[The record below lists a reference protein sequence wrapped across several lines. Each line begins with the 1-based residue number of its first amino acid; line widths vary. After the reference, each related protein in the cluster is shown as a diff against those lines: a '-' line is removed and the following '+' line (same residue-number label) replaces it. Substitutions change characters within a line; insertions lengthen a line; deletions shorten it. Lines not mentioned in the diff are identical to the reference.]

1 MSSKKPFAFS
11 WQGYQH
17 KVPLFVENKSQQWVS
32 YGVENDYP
40 NYLLNLY
47 RRSAKHNAIVNGK
60 VGYIVGKGWTAENE
74 TPAAKA
80 FIDSP
85 TFPNAYDSMND
96 LTQKLTLDMEIYNG
110 FACEVTW
117 SRGGGIAEIC
127 HVDFHRIR
135 ADKDEKMF
143 FIYDWYDEY
152 GVRQFPQLNQIEQ
165 IPAFDPENRIGK
177 QLFYYRVYS
186 AGVKVYPL
194 PEYLGGTAYIELDVE
209 IANFHVN
216 NIKNNFWGS
225 YLINFP
231 NGIPTPEESDAIERQ
246 MKMKFGGTDNA
257 GRFLVNFSDS
267 PETKPELTP
276 LTPSDLDKQF
286 DILNKTVQQEIFVA
300 HRVTSPMLFGV
311 KTEGQLGGRAEMIE
325 SYEIF
330 KATYVEDRVQRIER
344 GINYLASFN
353 GVTGLKLQPT
363 EPIAEQLTEM
373 ALLQIATKDELR
385 EKAGLPILET
395 EELGGARLVADAIN
409 ALSPLVANKVLESM
423 SPNEIR
429 ALAALPPKAEGEALP
444 ESTGAALPVG
454 EQQLT
459 NGVLRSL
466 SGREYQ
472 GMMRVVRQFTQGKLS
487 KEQASLMLMNA
498 YGLNDEECN
507 IMLGIDEDPATE
519 FSQQFETFADYGEGV
534 RNNAKRGI
542 ELNEK
547 NGNKCATQTGKVRAQ
562 QLANGEGIS
571 LETIKRMHS
580 YLSRA
585 ETYYDNADSQSDC
598 GYISYL
604 LWGGKAALGW
614 SRNKLRELG
623 ELDEMEA
630 FESVAMEFG
639 VNADD
644 YQVLRSKPVRFAAD
658 TSVMAEFMEV
668 EPENKALDKRI
679 LAEIKRTKKV
689 DADAISRRLDAPLE
703 KVSERIEYLISKGQ
717 VTIQDRVARI
727 ADTPD
732 TEAEEAFEIRYKYD
746 LRPELKGSEPMLIDG
761 SRDFCRTLVRLN
773 KLYTR
778 QDIDQMSTIMGYS
791 VWDRRGEWYTLPGTN
806 VSRPSCR
813 HIWQQQIVVR
823 KGNKIELV

>member
-17 KVPLFVENKSQQWVS
+17 KVPLFIENKSQQWVS

-60 VGYIVGKGWTAENE
+60 VGYIVGKGWTSEEE

-80 FIDSP
+80 FLDSP

-110 FACEVTW
+110 FALEVTW

-127 HVDFHRIR
+127 HVDFHRVR

-143 FIYDWYDEY
+143 YVYDWYDEY
-152 GVRQFPQLNQIEQ
+152 EVRQFPQLNQVNQ
-165 IPAFDPENRIGK
+165 IPAFNPDNRIGK
-177 QLFYYRVYS
+177 QLFYYRAYS

-311 KTEGQLGGRAEMIE
+311 KTEGQLGGRAEMVE

-330 KATYVEDRVQRIER
+330 KATYIEDRVQRIER
-344 GINYLASFN
+344 SVNYLASFN

-363 EPIAEQLTEM
+363 EPISEQLTEA
-373 ALLQIATKDELR
+373 ALLQILSRDELR
-385 EKAGLPILET
+385 EKAGYEPDLTTPAPAET
-395 EELGGARLVADAIN
+395 VAPQEMGNSVLAG
-409 ALSPLVANKVLESM
+409 LSAS
-423 SPNEIR
+423 
-429 ALAALPPKAEGEALP
+429 
-444 ESTGAALPVG
+444 
-454 EQQLT
+454 QQDKML
-459 NGVLRSL
+459 
-466 SGREYQ
+466 
-472 GMMRVVRQFTQGKLS
+472 RVVRKYSKGDLT
-487 KEQASLMLMNA
+487 KEQAT
-498 YGLNDEECN
+498 
-507 IMLGIDEDPATE
+507 IMLQGFGLPAEQVDLFLGEPMEFNSDEDK
-519 FSQQFETFADYGEGV
+519 FE
-534 RNNAKRGI
+534 
-542 ELNEK
+542 
-547 NGNKCATQTGKVRAQ
+547 Q
-562 QLANGEGIS
+562 
-571 LETIKRMHS
+571 
-580 YLSRA
+580 
-585 ETYYDNADSQSDC
+585 
-598 GYISYL
+598 
-604 LWGGKAALGW
+604 
-614 SRNKLRELG
+614 
-623 ELDEMEA
+623 
-630 FESVAMEFG
+630 VAMQFG
-639 VNADD
+639 VDADG
-644 YQVLRSKPVRFAAD
+644 YQVLRSKPVRFEAD
-658 TSVMAEFMEV
+658 NSLLAEFMEV
-668 EPENKALDKRI
+668 EPENKELDKKI

-689 DADAISRRLDAPLE
+689 DADQISRKLDVPLE
-703 KVSERIEYLISKGQ
+703 KVSERIEYLISKGR

-732 TEAEEAFEIRYKYD
+732 TEAEEAFEIRYRYD
-746 LRPELKGSEPMLIDG
+746 LRPDATGAKVIDTT
-761 SRDFCRTLVRLN
+761 RDFCRTLIRLN

-778 QDIDQMSTIMGYS
+778 QDIDQMSSIMGFS
-791 VWDRRGEWYTLPGTN
+791 VWERRGGWYTLPGTDI
-806 VSRPSCR
+806 SRPSCR

>member
-1 MSSKKPFAFS
+1 
-11 WQGYQH
+11 
-17 KVPLFVENKSQQWVS
+17 
-32 YGVENDYP
+32 
-40 NYLLNLY
+40 
-47 RRSAKHNAIVNGK
+47 
-60 VGYIVGKGWTAENE
+60 
-74 TPAAKA
+74 
-80 FIDSP
+80 
-85 TFPNAYDSMND
+85 
-96 LTQKLTLDMEIYNG
+96 
-110 FACEVTW
+110 
-117 SRGGGIAEIC
+117 
-127 HVDFHRIR
+127 
-135 ADKDEKMF
+135 
-143 FIYDWYDEY
+143 
-152 GVRQFPQLNQIEQ
+152 
-165 IPAFDPENRIGK
+165 
-177 QLFYYRVYS
+177 
-186 AGVKVYPL
+186 
-194 PEYLGGTAYIELDVE
+194 
-209 IANFHVN
+209 
-216 NIKNNFWGS
+216 
-225 YLINFP
+225 
-231 NGIPTPEESDAIERQ
+231 
-246 MKMKFGGTDNA
+246 
-257 GRFLVNFSDS
+257 
-267 PETKPELTP
+267 
-276 LTPSDLDKQF
+276 
-286 DILNKTVQQEIFVA
+286 
-300 HRVTSPMLFGV
+300 MLFGV
-311 KTEGQLGGRAEMIE
+311 KTEGQLGGRAEMVE

-330 KATYVEDRVQRIER
+330 KATYIEDRVQRIER
-344 GINYLASFN
+344 SVNYLASFN

-363 EPIAEQLTEM
+363 EPISEQLSEVG
-373 ALLQIATKDELR
+373 LLQIATKDELR

-444 ESTGAALPVG
+444 EATGAALPVG

-472 GMMRVVRQFTQGKLS
+472 GMMRVVRQFSQGKLS
-487 KEQASLMLMNA
+487 KEQASLMMKNA
-498 YGLNDEECN
+498 YGLNDEECD

-534 RNNAKRGI
+534 KNNAKRGI

-547 NGNKCATQTGKVRAQ
+547 NDNKCATQTGKVRAQ
-562 QLANGEGIS
+562 QLANGEGVS

-639 VNADD
+639 VSADN
-644 YQVLRSKPVRFAAD
+644 YQVLRSKPVRFEAD
-658 TSVMAEFMEV
+658 NSLLAEFMEV
-668 EPENKALDKRI
+668 EPENKELDKKI

-689 DADAISRRLDAPLE
+689 DADQISRRLDVPLE
-703 KVSERIEYLISKGQ
+703 KVSERIEYLISKGR

-732 TEAEEAFEIRYKYD
+732 TDAEEAFEIRYRYD
-746 LRPELKGSEPMLIDG
+746 LRPDASGAKVIDTT
-761 SRDFCRTLVRLN
+761 RDFCRTLIKLN

-778 QDIDQMSTIMGYS
+778 QDIDQMTAIMGFS
-791 VWDRRGEWYTLPGTN
+791 VWERRGGWYTLPGTD

>member
-17 KVPLFVENKSQQWVS
+17 KVPLFIENKSQQWVS

-60 VGYIVGKGWTAENE
+60 VGYIVGKGWTSENE

-80 FIDSP
+80 FLDSP

-110 FACEVTW
+110 FALEVTW

-127 HVDFHRIR
+127 HVDFHRVR

-143 FIYDWYDEY
+143 YVYDWYDEY
-152 GVRQFPQLNQIEQ
+152 EVRQFPQLNQVNQ
-165 IPAFDPENRIGK
+165 IPAFDPDNRIGK
-177 QLFYYRVYS
+177 QLFYYRAYS

-311 KTEGQLGGRAEMIE
+311 KTEGQLGGRAEMVE

-330 KATYVEDRVQRIER
+330 KATYIEDRVQRIER
-344 GINYLASFN
+344 SVNYLASFN

-363 EPIAEQLTEM
+363 EPISEQLTEA
-373 ALLQIATKDELR
+373 ALLQILSRDELR
-385 EKAGLPILET
+385 EKAGYEP
-395 EELGGARLVADAIN
+395 ELL
-409 ALSPLVANKVLESM
+409 K
-423 SPNEIR
+423 PNE
-429 ALAALPPKAEGEALP
+429 AVAPQEMGNSVLAGLSA
-444 ESTGAALPVG
+444 S
-454 EQQLT
+454 QQDKML
-459 NGVLRSL
+459 
-466 SGREYQ
+466 
-472 GMMRVVRQFTQGKLS
+472 RVVRKYSKGDLT
-487 KEQASLMLMNA
+487 KEQAT
-498 YGLNDEECN
+498 
-507 IMLGIDEDPATE
+507 IMLQGFGLPAEQVDLFLGEPMEFNSDEDK
-519 FSQQFETFADYGEGV
+519 FE
-534 RNNAKRGI
+534 
-542 ELNEK
+542 
-547 NGNKCATQTGKVRAQ
+547 Q
-562 QLANGEGIS
+562 
-571 LETIKRMHS
+571 
-580 YLSRA
+580 
-585 ETYYDNADSQSDC
+585 
-598 GYISYL
+598 
-604 LWGGKAALGW
+604 
-614 SRNKLRELG
+614 
-623 ELDEMEA
+623 
-630 FESVAMEFG
+630 VAMQFG
-639 VNADD
+639 VDADN
-644 YQVLRSKPVRFAAD
+644 YQVLRSKPVRFEAD
-658 TSVMAEFMEV
+658 NSLLAEFMEV
-668 EPENKALDKRI
+668 EPENKELDKKI

-689 DADAISRRLDAPLE
+689 DADQISRRLDVPLE

-717 VTIQDRVARI
+717 VTIENRIARI

-732 TEAEEAFEIRYKYD
+732 TAAEEAFEIRYKYD
-746 LRPELKGSEPMLIDG
+746 WRPEFKSNAASLETG
-761 SRDFCRTLVRLN
+761 SREFCKTLLRLN

-778 QDIDQMSTIMGYS
+778 QDIDQMTAIMGYS

-806 VSRPSCR
+806 ISRPSCR

>member
-117 SRGGGIAEIC
+117 SRGGGIAKIC
-127 HVDFHRIR
+127 HVDFHRVR

-143 FIYDWYDEY
+143 FVYDWYDEY

-363 EPIAEQLTEM
+363 EPISEQLTEG

-385 EKAGLPILET
+385 EKAGLPVLET

-444 ESTGAALPVG
+444 EATGSALPPVG

-487 KEQASLMLMNA
+487 KEQASLMMKNA
-498 YGLNDEECN
+498 YGLNDEECS

-519 FSQQFETFADYGEGV
+519 FSADLDKFEE
-534 RNNAKRGI
+534 
-542 ELNEK
+542 
-547 NGNKCATQTGKVRAQ
+547 
-562 QLANGEGIS
+562 
-571 LETIKRMHS
+571 
-580 YLSRA
+580 
-585 ETYYDNADSQSDC
+585 
-598 GYISYL
+598 
-604 LWGGKAALGW
+604 
-614 SRNKLRELG
+614 
-623 ELDEMEA
+623 
-630 FESVAMEFG
+630 VAMQFG
-639 VNADD
+639 VDADG
-644 YQVLRSKPVRFAAD
+644 YQVLRSKPVRFEAD
-658 TSVMAEFMEV
+658 NSLLAEFMEV
-668 EPENKALDKRI
+668 EPENKELDKKI

-689 DADAISRRLDAPLE
+689 DADVISRKLEVPLE
-703 KVSERIEYLISKGQ
+703 KVAERIEYLISKGR
-717 VTIQDRVARI
+717 VAIQDRIARI
-727 ADTPD
+727 SNEPD
-732 TEAEEAFEIRYKYD
+732 TEADEAFEIRYRYD
-746 LRPELKGSEPMLIDG
+746 LRPDATGAKVIDTT
-761 SRDFCRTLVRLN
+761 RDFCRTLIKLN

-778 QDIDQMSTIMGYS
+778 QDIDQMSTIMGFS
-791 VWDRRGEWYTLPGTN
+791 VWERRGGWYTLPNTDI
-806 VSRPSCR
+806 SRPSCR

>member
-17 KVPLFVENKSQQWVS
+17 KVPLFIENKSQQWVS

-60 VGYIVGKGWTAENE
+60 VGYIVGKGWTSEEE

-80 FIDSP
+80 FLDSP

-110 FACEVTW
+110 FALEVTW

-127 HVDFHRIR
+127 HVDFHRVR

-143 FIYDWYDEY
+143 YVYDWYDEY
-152 GVRQFPQLNQIEQ
+152 EVRQFPQLNQVNQ
-165 IPAFDPENRIGK
+165 IPAFDPDNRIGK
-177 QLFYYRVYS
+177 QLFYYRAYS

-311 KTEGQLGGRAEMIE
+311 KTESQLGGRAEIVE

-330 KATYVEDRVQRIER
+330 KATYIEDRVQRIER
-344 GINYLASFN
+344 SVNYLASFN

-363 EPIAEQLTEM
+363 EPISEQLSEQG
-373 ALLQIATKDELR
+373 LLQIATKDELR

-444 ESTGAALPVG
+444 EATGAALPVG

-472 GMMRVVRQFTQGKLS
+472 GMMRVVRQFSQGKLS
-487 KEQASLMLMNA
+487 KEQASLMMKNA
-498 YGLNDEECN
+498 YGLNDEECG
-507 IMLGIDEDPATE
+507 IMLGIDDDPNTE
-519 FSQQFETFADYGEGV
+519 FSADLDKFEE
-534 RNNAKRGI
+534 
-542 ELNEK
+542 
-547 NGNKCATQTGKVRAQ
+547 
-562 QLANGEGIS
+562 
-571 LETIKRMHS
+571 
-580 YLSRA
+580 
-585 ETYYDNADSQSDC
+585 
-598 GYISYL
+598 
-604 LWGGKAALGW
+604 
-614 SRNKLRELG
+614 
-623 ELDEMEA
+623 
-630 FESVAMEFG
+630 VAMQFG
-639 VNADD
+639 VDADG
-644 YQVLRSKPVRFAAD
+644 YQVLRSKPVRFEAD
-658 TSVMAEFMEV
+658 NSVMAEFMEV
-668 EPENKALDKRI
+668 EPENKELDKKI

-689 DADAISRRLDAPLE
+689 DADQISRRLDVPLE

-717 VTIQDRVARI
+717 VTIENRIARI

-732 TEAEEAFEIRYKYD
+732 TAAEEAFEIRYKYD
-746 LRPELKGSEPMLIDG
+746 WRPEFKSNAASLEAN
-761 SRDFCRTLVRLN
+761 SRDFCKTLLRLN

-778 QDIDQMSTIMGYS
+778 QDIDQMSSIMGYS
-791 VWDRRGEWYTLPGTN
+791 VWDRRGEWYTLPGTDI
-806 VSRPSCR
+806 SRPSCR

>member
-17 KVPLFVENKSQQWVS
+17 KVPLFIENKSQQWVS

-60 VGYIVGKGWTAENE
+60 VGYIVGKGWTSEKE

-80 FIDSP
+80 FLDSP

-110 FACEVTW
+110 FALEVTW

-127 HVDFHRIR
+127 HVDFHRVR

-143 FIYDWYDEY
+143 YVYDWYDEY
-152 GVRQFPQLNQIEQ
+152 EVRQFPQLNQVNQ
-165 IPAFDPENRIGK
+165 IPAFDPDNRIGK
-177 QLFYYRVYS
+177 QLFYYRAYS

-311 KTEGQLGGRAEMIE
+311 KTEGQLGGRAEMVE

-330 KATYVEDRVQRIER
+330 KATYIEDRVQRIER
-344 GINYLASFN
+344 SVNYLASFN

-363 EPIAEQLTEM
+363 EPISEQLTE
-373 ALLQIATKDELR
+373 ASLLQILTRDELR
-385 EKAGLPILET
+385 EKAGYEP
-395 EELGGARLVADAIN
+395 ELL
-409 ALSPLVANKVLESM
+409 K
-423 SPNEIR
+423 PNE
-429 ALAALPPKAEGEALP
+429 AVAPQEMGNSVLAGLSA
-444 ESTGAALPVG
+444 S
-454 EQQLT
+454 QQDKML
-459 NGVLRSL
+459 
-466 SGREYQ
+466 
-472 GMMRVVRQFTQGKLS
+472 RVVRKYSKGDLT
-487 KEQASLMLMNA
+487 KEQAT
-498 YGLNDEECN
+498 
-507 IMLGIDEDPATE
+507 IMLQGFGLPAEQVDLFLGEPMEFNSDEDK
-519 FSQQFETFADYGEGV
+519 FE
-534 RNNAKRGI
+534 
-542 ELNEK
+542 
-547 NGNKCATQTGKVRAQ
+547 Q
-562 QLANGEGIS
+562 
-571 LETIKRMHS
+571 
-580 YLSRA
+580 
-585 ETYYDNADSQSDC
+585 
-598 GYISYL
+598 
-604 LWGGKAALGW
+604 
-614 SRNKLRELG
+614 
-623 ELDEMEA
+623 
-630 FESVAMEFG
+630 VAMQFG
-639 VNADD
+639 VDADG
-644 YQVLRSKPVRFAAD
+644 YQVLRSKPVRFEAD
-658 TSVMAEFMEV
+658 NSLLAEFMEV
-668 EPENKALDKRI
+668 EPENKELDKKI

-689 DADAISRRLDAPLE
+689 DADQISRRLDVPLE
-703 KVSERIEYLISKGQ
+703 KVSERIEYLISKGK

-732 TEAEEAFEIRYKYD
+732 TEAEEAFEIRYRYD
-746 LRPELKGSEPMLIDG
+746 LRPDATGAKVIDTT
-761 SRDFCRTLVRLN
+761 RDFCRTLIRLN

-778 QDIDQMSTIMGYS
+778 QDIDQMTAIMGFS
-791 VWDRRGEWYTLPGTN
+791 VWERRGGWYTLPGTDI
-806 VSRPSCR
+806 SRPSCR

>member
-17 KVPLFVENKSQQWVS
+17 KVPLFIENKSQQWVS

-60 VGYIVGKGWTAENE
+60 VGYIVGKGWTSENE

-80 FIDSP
+80 FLDSP

-110 FACEVTW
+110 FALEVTW

-127 HVDFHRIR
+127 HVDFHRVR

-143 FIYDWYDEY
+143 YVYDWYDEY
-152 GVRQFPQLNQIEQ
+152 EVRQFPQLNQVNQ
-165 IPAFDPENRIGK
+165 IPAFDPDNRIGK
-177 QLFYYRVYS
+177 QLFYYRAYS

-311 KTEGQLGGRAEMIE
+311 KTEGQLGGRAEMVE

-330 KATYVEDRVQRIER
+330 KATYIEDRVQRIER
-344 GINYLASFN
+344 SVNYLASFN

-363 EPIAEQLTEM
+363 EPISEQLTEA
-373 ALLQIATKDELR
+373 ALLQILSRDELR
-385 EKAGLPILET
+385 EKAGYEP
-395 EELGGARLVADAIN
+395 ELL
-409 ALSPLVANKVLESM
+409 K
-423 SPNEIR
+423 PNE
-429 ALAALPPKAEGEALP
+429 AVAPQEMGNSVLAGLSA
-444 ESTGAALPVG
+444 S
-454 EQQLT
+454 QQDKML
-459 NGVLRSL
+459 
-466 SGREYQ
+466 
-472 GMMRVVRQFTQGKLS
+472 RVVRKYSKGDLT
-487 KEQASLMLMNA
+487 KEQAT
-498 YGLNDEECN
+498 
-507 IMLGIDEDPATE
+507 IMLQGFGLPAEQVDLFLGEPMEFNSDEDK
-519 FSQQFETFADYGEGV
+519 FE
-534 RNNAKRGI
+534 
-542 ELNEK
+542 
-547 NGNKCATQTGKVRAQ
+547 Q
-562 QLANGEGIS
+562 
-571 LETIKRMHS
+571 
-580 YLSRA
+580 
-585 ETYYDNADSQSDC
+585 
-598 GYISYL
+598 
-604 LWGGKAALGW
+604 
-614 SRNKLRELG
+614 
-623 ELDEMEA
+623 
-630 FESVAMEFG
+630 VAMQFG
-639 VNADD
+639 VDADN
-644 YQVLRSKPVRFAAD
+644 YQVLRSKPVRFEAD
-658 TSVMAEFMEV
+658 NSLLAEFMEV
-668 EPENKALDKRI
+668 EPENKALDKKI

-689 DADAISRRLDAPLE
+689 DADQISRRLDVPLE
-703 KVSERIEYLISKGQ
+703 KVSERIEYLISKGK

-732 TEAEEAFEIRYKYD
+732 TDAEEAFEIRYRYD
-746 LRPELKGSEPMLIDG
+746 LRPDATGAKVIDTT
-761 SRDFCRTLVRLN
+761 RDFCRTLIRLN

-778 QDIDQMSTIMGYS
+778 QDIDQMTAIMGFS
-791 VWDRRGEWYTLPGTN
+791 VWERRGGWYTLPGTDI
-806 VSRPSCR
+806 SRPSCR

>member
-17 KVPLFVENKSQQWVS
+17 KVPLFIENKSQQWVS

-60 VGYIVGKGWTAENE
+60 VGYIVGKGWTSENE

-80 FIDSP
+80 FLDSP

-110 FACEVTW
+110 FALEVTW

-127 HVDFHRIR
+127 HVDFHRVR

-143 FIYDWYDEY
+143 YVYDWYDEY
-152 GVRQFPQLNQIEQ
+152 EVRQFPQLNQVNQ
-165 IPAFDPENRIGK
+165 IPAFDPDNRIGK
-177 QLFYYRVYS
+177 QLFYYRAYS

-311 KTEGQLGGRAEMIE
+311 KTEGQLGGRAEMVE

-344 GINYLASFN
+344 SVNYLASFN

-363 EPIAEQLTEM
+363 EPISEQLTEG

-444 ESTGAALPVG
+444 EATGAALPVG

-487 KEQASLMLMNA
+487 KEQASLMMKNA
-498 YGLNDEECN
+498 YGLNDEECG
-507 IMLGIDEDPATE
+507 IMLGIDDDPITE
-519 FSQQFETFADYGEGV
+519 FSADLDKFE
-534 RNNAKRGI
+534 
-542 ELNEK
+542 
-547 NGNKCATQTGKVRAQ
+547 Q
-562 QLANGEGIS
+562 
-571 LETIKRMHS
+571 
-580 YLSRA
+580 
-585 ETYYDNADSQSDC
+585 
-598 GYISYL
+598 
-604 LWGGKAALGW
+604 
-614 SRNKLRELG
+614 
-623 ELDEMEA
+623 
-630 FESVAMEFG
+630 VAMQFG
-639 VNADD
+639 VDADN
-644 YQVLRSKPVRFAAD
+644 YQVLRSKPVRFEAD
-658 TSVMAEFMEV
+658 NSLLAEFMEV
-668 EPENKALDKRI
+668 EPENKELDKKI

-689 DADAISRRLDAPLE
+689 EADQISRRLDVPLE

-746 LRPELKGSEPMLIDG
+746 WRPEFKSNAASLETG
-761 SRDFCRTLVRLN
+761 SREFCKTLLRLN

-778 QDIDQMSTIMGYS
+778 QDIDQMTAIMGYS

-806 VSRPSCR
+806 ISRPSCR

>member
-96 LTQKLTLDMEIYNG
+96 LTQKLALDMEIYNG

-127 HVDFHRIR
+127 HVDFHRVR

-143 FIYDWYDEY
+143 FVYDWYDEY

-385 EKAGLPILET
+385 EKAGLPTLET
-395 EELGGARLVADAIN
+395 EEVGGARLVADAIN

-444 ESTGAALPVG
+444 EDAATGSALPPVG

-472 GMMRVVRQFTQGKLS
+472 GMMRVVRQFTQGKLT
-487 KEQASLMLMNA
+487 KEQAGLMLQNA
-498 YGLNDEECN
+498 YGLNPDEVN
-507 IMLGIDEDPATE
+507 IMLGIDDDPATE
-519 FSQQFETFADYGEGV
+519 FSADLDKFEE
-534 RNNAKRGI
+534 
-542 ELNEK
+542 
-547 NGNKCATQTGKVRAQ
+547 
-562 QLANGEGIS
+562 
-571 LETIKRMHS
+571 
-580 YLSRA
+580 
-585 ETYYDNADSQSDC
+585 
-598 GYISYL
+598 
-604 LWGGKAALGW
+604 
-614 SRNKLRELG
+614 
-623 ELDEMEA
+623 
-630 FESVAMEFG
+630 VAMQFG
-639 VNADD
+639 VDADG
-644 YQVLRSKPVRFAAD
+644 YQVLRSKPVRFEAD
-658 TSVMAEFMEV
+658 NSLFAEFMEV
-668 EPENKALDKRI
+668 EPENKALDKKI

-689 DADAISRRLDAPLE
+689 DADVISRRLDAPLE
-703 KVSERIEYLISKGQ
+703 KVAERIEYLISKGR

-746 LRPELKGSEPMLIDG
+746 WRPEFKSNAASLKAT
-761 SRDFCRTLVRLN
+761 SRDFCKTLMKLN

-791 VWDRRGEWYTLPGTN
+791 VWDRRGEWYTLPGTDI
-806 VSRPSCR
+806 SRPSCR

>member
-1 MSSKKPFAFS
+1 
-11 WQGYQH
+11 
-17 KVPLFVENKSQQWVS
+17 
-32 YGVENDYP
+32 
-40 NYLLNLY
+40 
-47 RRSAKHNAIVNGK
+47 VNGK

-117 SRGGGIAEIC
+117 SRGGGIAKIC
-127 HVDFHRIR
+127 HVDFHRVR

-143 FIYDWYDEY
+143 FVYDWYDEY

-165 IPAFDPENRIGK
+165 IPAFNPEDRIGK

-246 MKMKFGGTDNA
+246 MKIKFGGTDNA

-363 EPIAEQLTEM
+363 EPISEQLTEG

-385 EKAGLPILET
+385 EKAGLPVLET

-444 ESTGAALPVG
+444 EATGSALPPVG

-487 KEQASLMLMNA
+487 KEQASLMMKNA
-498 YGLNDEECN
+498 YGLNDEECS

-519 FSQQFETFADYGEGV
+519 FSADLDKFEE
-534 RNNAKRGI
+534 
-542 ELNEK
+542 
-547 NGNKCATQTGKVRAQ
+547 
-562 QLANGEGIS
+562 
-571 LETIKRMHS
+571 
-580 YLSRA
+580 
-585 ETYYDNADSQSDC
+585 
-598 GYISYL
+598 
-604 LWGGKAALGW
+604 
-614 SRNKLRELG
+614 
-623 ELDEMEA
+623 
-630 FESVAMEFG
+630 VAMQFG
-639 VNADD
+639 VDADG
-644 YQVLRSKPVRFAAD
+644 YQVLRSKPVRFEAD
-658 TSVMAEFMEV
+658 NSLLAEFMEV
-668 EPENKALDKRI
+668 EPENKALDKKI

-689 DADAISRRLDAPLE
+689 DTDAISRRLDAPLE
-703 KVSERIEYLISKGQ
+703 KVSERIEYLISKGR

-732 TEAEEAFEIRYKYD
+732 TEADEAFEIRYRYD
-746 LRPELKGSEPMLIDG
+746 LRPDATGAKVIDTT
-761 SRDFCRTLVRLN
+761 RDFCRTLIKLN

-778 QDIDQMSTIMGYS
+778 QDIDQMSTIMGFS
-791 VWDRRGEWYTLPGTN
+791 VWERRGGWYTLPNTDI
-806 VSRPSCR
+806 SRPSCR

>member
-17 KVPLFVENKSQQWVS
+17 KVPLFIENKSQQWVS

-60 VGYIVGKGWTAENE
+60 VGYIVGKGWTSEQE
-74 TPAAKA
+74 TPQAKA
-80 FIDSP
+80 FLDSP

-110 FACEVTW
+110 FALEVTW

-127 HVDFHRIR
+127 HVDFHRVR

-143 FIYDWYDEY
+143 YVYDWYDEY
-152 GVRQFPQLNQIEQ
+152 EVRQFPQLNQVNQ
-165 IPAFDPENRIGK
+165 IPAFDPNNRIGK
-177 QLFYYRVYS
+177 QLFYYRAYS

-311 KTEGQLGGRAEMIE
+311 KTESQLGGRTEMVE

-330 KATYVEDRVQRIER
+330 KATYIEDRVQRIER
-344 GINYLASFN
+344 SVNYLASFN

-363 EPIAEQLTEM
+363 EPISEQLSEM
-373 ALLQIATKDELR
+373 GLLQIATKDELR
-385 EKAGLPILET
+385 EKAGLPTLET
-395 EELGGARLVADAIN
+395 EEVGGARLVADAIN

-444 ESTGAALPVG
+444 EATGAALPVG

-487 KEQASLMLMNA
+487 KEQASLMMKNA
-498 YGLNDEECN
+498 YGLNDEECG
-507 IMLGIDEDPATE
+507 IMLGIDDDPNTE
-519 FSQQFETFADYGEGV
+519 FSADLDKFEE
-534 RNNAKRGI
+534 
-542 ELNEK
+542 
-547 NGNKCATQTGKVRAQ
+547 
-562 QLANGEGIS
+562 
-571 LETIKRMHS
+571 
-580 YLSRA
+580 
-585 ETYYDNADSQSDC
+585 
-598 GYISYL
+598 
-604 LWGGKAALGW
+604 
-614 SRNKLRELG
+614 
-623 ELDEMEA
+623 
-630 FESVAMEFG
+630 VAMQFG
-639 VNADD
+639 VDADG
-644 YQVLRSKPVRFAAD
+644 YQVLRSKPVRFEAD
-658 TSVMAEFMEV
+658 NSLLAEFMEV
-668 EPENKALDKRI
+668 EPENKELDKKI

-689 DADAISRRLDAPLE
+689 EADQISRKLDVPLE

-717 VTIQDRVARI
+717 VTIENRIARI

-732 TEAEEAFEIRYKYD
+732 TAAEEAFEIRYKYD
-746 LRPELKGSEPMLIDG
+746 WRPEFKSNAASLETG
-761 SRDFCRTLVRLN
+761 SREFCKTLLRLN

-778 QDIDQMSTIMGYS
+778 QDIDQMTAIMGYS

-806 VSRPSCR
+806 ISRPSCR

>member
-17 KVPLFVENKSQQWVS
+17 KVPLFIENKSQQWVS

-60 VGYIVGKGWTAENE
+60 VGYIVGKGWTSEEE

-80 FIDSP
+80 FLDSP

-110 FACEVTW
+110 FALEVTW

-127 HVDFHRIR
+127 HVDFHRVR

-143 FIYDWYDEY
+143 YVYDWYDEY
-152 GVRQFPQLNQIEQ
+152 EVRQFPQLNQINQ
-165 IPAFDPENRIGK
+165 IPAFDTDNRIGK
-177 QLFYYRVYS
+177 QLFYYRAYS

-311 KTEGQLGGRAEMIE
+311 KTEGQLGGRAEMVE

-330 KATYVEDRVQRIER
+330 KATYIEDRVQRIER
-344 GINYLASFN
+344 SVNYLASFN

-363 EPIAEQLTEM
+363 EPISEQLTE
-373 ALLQIATKDELR
+373 ASLLQILTRDELR
-385 EKAGLPILET
+385 EKAGYEP
-395 EELGGARLVADAIN
+395 ELL
-409 ALSPLVANKVLESM
+409 K
-423 SPNEIR
+423 PNE
-429 ALAALPPKAEGEALP
+429 AVAPQEMSNSVLAGLSA
-444 ESTGAALPVG
+444 S
-454 EQQLT
+454 QQDKML
-459 NGVLRSL
+459 
-466 SGREYQ
+466 
-472 GMMRVVRQFTQGKLS
+472 RVVRKYSKGDLT
-487 KEQASLMLMNA
+487 KEQAT
-498 YGLNDEECN
+498 
-507 IMLGIDEDPATE
+507 IMLQGFGLPAEQVDLFLGEPMEFNSDEDK
-519 FSQQFETFADYGEGV
+519 FE
-534 RNNAKRGI
+534 
-542 ELNEK
+542 
-547 NGNKCATQTGKVRAQ
+547 Q
-562 QLANGEGIS
+562 
-571 LETIKRMHS
+571 
-580 YLSRA
+580 
-585 ETYYDNADSQSDC
+585 
-598 GYISYL
+598 
-604 LWGGKAALGW
+604 
-614 SRNKLRELG
+614 
-623 ELDEMEA
+623 
-630 FESVAMEFG
+630 VAMQFG
-639 VNADD
+639 VDADG
-644 YQVLRSKPVRFAAD
+644 YQVLRSKPVRFEAD
-658 TSVMAEFMEV
+658 NSLLAEFMEV
-668 EPENKALDKRI
+668 EPENKELDKKI

-689 DADAISRRLDAPLE
+689 EADQISRRLDVPLE
-703 KVSERIEYLISKGQ
+703 KVSERIEYLISKGK

-732 TEAEEAFEIRYKYD
+732 TEAEEAFEIRYRYD
-746 LRPELKGSEPMLIDG
+746 LRPDATGAKVIDTT
-761 SRDFCRTLVRLN
+761 RDFCRTLIRLN

-778 QDIDQMSTIMGYS
+778 QDIDQMTAIMGFS
-791 VWDRRGEWYTLPGTN
+791 VWERRGGWYTLPGTD

>member
-17 KVPLFVENKSQQWVS
+17 KVPLFIENKSQQWVS

-60 VGYIVGKGWTAENE
+60 VGYIVGKGWTSENE

-80 FIDSP
+80 FLDSP

-110 FACEVTW
+110 FALEVTW

-127 HVDFHRIR
+127 HVDFHRVR

-143 FIYDWYDEY
+143 YVYDWYDEY
-152 GVRQFPQLNQIEQ
+152 EVRQFPQLNQVNQ
-165 IPAFDPENRIGK
+165 IPAFDPDNRIGK
-177 QLFYYRVYS
+177 QLFYYRAYS

-311 KTEGQLGGRAEMIE
+311 KTEGQLGGRAEMVE

-344 GINYLASFN
+344 SVNYLASFN

-363 EPIAEQLTEM
+363 EPISEQLTEG

-444 ESTGAALPVG
+444 EATGAALPVG

-472 GMMRVVRQFTQGKLS
+472 GMMRVVRQFSQGKLS
-487 KEQASLMLMNA
+487 KEQASLMMKNA
-498 YGLNDEECN
+498 YGLNDEECG
-507 IMLGIDEDPATE
+507 IMLGIDDDPATE
-519 FSQQFETFADYGEGV
+519 FSADLDKFE
-534 RNNAKRGI
+534 
-542 ELNEK
+542 
-547 NGNKCATQTGKVRAQ
+547 Q
-562 QLANGEGIS
+562 
-571 LETIKRMHS
+571 
-580 YLSRA
+580 
-585 ETYYDNADSQSDC
+585 
-598 GYISYL
+598 
-604 LWGGKAALGW
+604 
-614 SRNKLRELG
+614 
-623 ELDEMEA
+623 
-630 FESVAMEFG
+630 VAMQFG
-639 VNADD
+639 VDADN
-644 YQVLRSKPVRFAAD
+644 YQVLRSKPVRFEAD
-658 TSVMAEFMEV
+658 NSVMAEFMEV
-668 EPENKALDKRI
+668 EPENKELDKKI

-689 DADAISRRLDAPLE
+689 EADQISRRLDVPLE

-717 VTIQDRVARI
+717 VTIENRIARI

-732 TEAEEAFEIRYKYD
+732 TAAEEAFEIRYKYD
-746 LRPELKGSEPMLIDG
+746 WRPEFKSNAASLETG
-761 SRDFCRTLVRLN
+761 SREFCKTLLRLN

-778 QDIDQMSTIMGYS
+778 QDIDQMTAIMGYS

-806 VSRPSCR
+806 ISRPSCR

>member
-17 KVPLFVENKSQQWVS
+17 KVPLFIENKSQQWVS

-60 VGYIVGKGWTAENE
+60 VGYIVGKGWTSENE

-80 FIDSP
+80 FLDSP

-110 FACEVTW
+110 FALEVTW

-127 HVDFHRIR
+127 HVDFHRVR

-143 FIYDWYDEY
+143 YVYDWYDEY
-152 GVRQFPQLNQIEQ
+152 EVRQFPQLNQVNQ
-165 IPAFDPENRIGK
+165 IPAFDPDNRIGK
-177 QLFYYRVYS
+177 QLFYYRAYS

-311 KTEGQLGGRAEMIE
+311 KTEGQLGGRAEMVE

-330 KATYVEDRVQRIER
+330 KATYIEDRVQRIER
-344 GINYLASFN
+344 SVNYLASFN

-363 EPIAEQLTEM
+363 EPISEQLSEM
-373 ALLQIATKDELR
+373 GLLQIATKDELR

-444 ESTGAALPVG
+444 EATGAALPVG

-472 GMMRVVRQFTQGKLS
+472 GMMRVVRQFSQGKLS
-487 KEQASLMLMNA
+487 KEQASLMMKNA
-498 YGLNDEECN
+498 YGLNDEECG
-507 IMLGIDEDPATE
+507 IMLGIDDDPITE
-519 FSQQFETFADYGEGV
+519 FSSDLDKFEE
-534 RNNAKRGI
+534 
-542 ELNEK
+542 
-547 NGNKCATQTGKVRAQ
+547 
-562 QLANGEGIS
+562 
-571 LETIKRMHS
+571 
-580 YLSRA
+580 
-585 ETYYDNADSQSDC
+585 
-598 GYISYL
+598 
-604 LWGGKAALGW
+604 
-614 SRNKLRELG
+614 
-623 ELDEMEA
+623 
-630 FESVAMEFG
+630 VAMQFG
-639 VNADD
+639 VDAES
-644 YQVLRSKPVRFAAD
+644 YRVLRSKPVRFEAD
-658 TSVMAEFMEV
+658 NSVMAEFMEV
-668 EPENKALDKRI
+668 EPENKALDKKI

-689 DADAISRRLDAPLE
+689 EADQISRRLDVPLE

-717 VTIQDRVARI
+717 VTIENRIARI

-732 TEAEEAFEIRYKYD
+732 TAAEEAFEIRYKYD
-746 LRPELKGSEPMLIDG
+746 WRPEFKSNAASLEAN
-761 SRDFCRTLVRLN
+761 SRDFCKTLLRLN

-806 VSRPSCR
+806 ISRPSCR

>member
-127 HVDFHRIR
+127 HVDFHRVR

-143 FIYDWYDEY
+143 FVYDWYDEY

-363 EPIAEQLTEM
+363 EPISEQLTEG
-373 ALLQIATKDELR
+373 ALMQILSRDELR
-385 EKAGLPILET
+385 EKAGYEPET
-395 EELGGARLVADAIN
+395 KEPSEVVAPQEMGNSVLAG
-409 ALSPLVANKVLESM
+409 LSAS
-423 SPNEIR
+423 
-429 ALAALPPKAEGEALP
+429 
-444 ESTGAALPVG
+444 
-454 EQQLT
+454 QQDKML
-459 NGVLRSL
+459 
-466 SGREYQ
+466 
-472 GMMRVVRQFTQGKLS
+472 RVVRKYSKGDLT
-487 KEQASLMLMNA
+487 KEQAT
-498 YGLNDEECN
+498 
-507 IMLGIDEDPATE
+507 IMLQGFGLPAEQVDLFLGEPMEFNSDEDK
-519 FSQQFETFADYGEGV
+519 FEE
-534 RNNAKRGI
+534 
-542 ELNEK
+542 
-547 NGNKCATQTGKVRAQ
+547 
-562 QLANGEGIS
+562 
-571 LETIKRMHS
+571 
-580 YLSRA
+580 
-585 ETYYDNADSQSDC
+585 
-598 GYISYL
+598 
-604 LWGGKAALGW
+604 
-614 SRNKLRELG
+614 
-623 ELDEMEA
+623 
-630 FESVAMEFG
+630 VAMQFG
-639 VNADD
+639 VDADG
-644 YQVLRSKPVRFAAD
+644 YQVLRSKPVRFEAD
-658 TSVMAEFMEV
+658 NSLFAEFMEV
-668 EPENKALDKRI
+668 EPENKALDKKI

-703 KVSERIEYLISKGQ
+703 KVSERIEYLISKGR

-732 TEAEEAFEIRYKYD
+732 TEAEEAFEIRYRYD
-746 LRPELKGSEPMLIDG
+746 LRPDATGAKVIDTT
-761 SRDFCRTLVRLN
+761 RDFCRTLIKLN

-778 QDIDQMSTIMGYS
+778 QDIDQMSTIMGFS
-791 VWDRRGEWYTLPGTN
+791 VWERRGGWYTLPGTDI
-806 VSRPSCR
+806 SRPSCR

>member
-17 KVPLFVENKSQQWVS
+17 KVPLFIENKSQQWVS

-60 VGYIVGKGWTAENE
+60 VGYIVGKGWTSENE

-80 FIDSP
+80 FLDSP

-110 FACEVTW
+110 FALEVTW

-127 HVDFHRIR
+127 HVDFHRVR

-143 FIYDWYDEY
+143 YVYDWYDEY
-152 GVRQFPQLNQIEQ
+152 EVRQFPQLNQVNQ

-177 QLFYYRVYS
+177 QLFYYRAYS

-311 KTEGQLGGRAEMIE
+311 KTESQLGGRTEMVE

-330 KATYVEDRVQRIER
+330 KATYIEDRVQRIER
-344 GINYLASFN
+344 SVNYLASFN

-363 EPIAEQLTEM
+363 EPISEQLTE
-373 ALLQIATKDELR
+373 ASLLQILSRDELR
-385 EKAGLPILET
+385 EKAGYEPDLTTPSE
-395 EELGGARLVADAIN
+395 AVAPQEMGNSVLAG
-409 ALSPLVANKVLESM
+409 LSAS
-423 SPNEIR
+423 
-429 ALAALPPKAEGEALP
+429 
-444 ESTGAALPVG
+444 
-454 EQQLT
+454 QQDKML
-459 NGVLRSL
+459 
-466 SGREYQ
+466 
-472 GMMRVVRQFTQGKLS
+472 RVVRKYSKGDLT
-487 KEQASLMLMNA
+487 KEQAT
-498 YGLNDEECN
+498 
-507 IMLGIDEDPATE
+507 IMLQGFGLPSEQVDLFLGEPMEFNSDEDK
-519 FSQQFETFADYGEGV
+519 FE
-534 RNNAKRGI
+534 
-542 ELNEK
+542 
-547 NGNKCATQTGKVRAQ
+547 Q
-562 QLANGEGIS
+562 
-571 LETIKRMHS
+571 
-580 YLSRA
+580 
-585 ETYYDNADSQSDC
+585 
-598 GYISYL
+598 
-604 LWGGKAALGW
+604 
-614 SRNKLRELG
+614 
-623 ELDEMEA
+623 
-630 FESVAMEFG
+630 VAMQFG
-639 VNADD
+639 VDADN
-644 YQVLRSKPVRFAAD
+644 YQVLRSKPVRFEAD
-658 TSVMAEFMEV
+658 NSVMAEFMEV
-668 EPENKALDKRI
+668 EPENKALDKKI

-689 DADAISRRLDAPLE
+689 DADQISRRLDVPLE
-703 KVSERIEYLISKGQ
+703 KVSERIEYLISKGK

-732 TEAEEAFEIRYKYD
+732 TEAEEAFEIRYRYD
-746 LRPELKGSEPMLIDG
+746 LRPDATGAKVIDTT
-761 SRDFCRTLVRLN
+761 RDFCRTLIRLN

-778 QDIDQMSTIMGYS
+778 QDIDQMTAIMGFS
-791 VWDRRGEWYTLPGTN
+791 VWERRGGWYTLPGTDI
-806 VSRPSCR
+806 SRPSCR

>member
-17 KVPLFVENKSQQWVS
+17 KVPLFIENKSQQWVS

-60 VGYIVGKGWTAENE
+60 VGYIVGKGWTSEEE

-80 FIDSP
+80 FLDSP

-110 FACEVTW
+110 FALEVTW

-127 HVDFHRIR
+127 HVDFHRVR

-143 FIYDWYDEY
+143 YVYDWYDEY
-152 GVRQFPQLNQIEQ
+152 EVRQFPQLNQVNQ
-165 IPAFDPENRIGK
+165 IPAFDPDNRIGK
-177 QLFYYRVYS
+177 QLFYYRAYS

-311 KTEGQLGGRAEMIE
+311 KTEGQLGGRAEMVE

-344 GINYLASFN
+344 SVNYLASFN

-363 EPIAEQLTEM
+363 EPISEQLTEG

-444 ESTGAALPVG
+444 EATGAALPVG

-472 GMMRVVRQFTQGKLS
+472 GMMRVVRQFSQGKLS
-487 KEQASLMLMNA
+487 KEQASLMMKNA
-498 YGLNDEECN
+498 YGLNDEECG
-507 IMLGIDEDPATE
+507 IMLGIDDDPITE
-519 FSQQFETFADYGEGV
+519 FSAD
-534 RNNAKRGI
+534 
-542 ELNEK
+542 
-547 NGNKCATQTGKVRAQ
+547 
-562 QLANGEGIS
+562 
-571 LETIKRMHS
+571 
-580 YLSRA
+580 
-585 ETYYDNADSQSDC
+585 
-598 GYISYL
+598 
-604 LWGGKAALGW
+604 
-614 SRNKLRELG
+614 
-623 ELDEMEA
+623 LDE
-630 FESVAMEFG
+630 FEQVAMQFG
-639 VNADD
+639 VDADG
-644 YQVLRSKPVRFAAD
+644 YQVLRSKPVRFEAD
-658 TSVMAEFMEV
+658 NSVMAEFMEV
-668 EPENKALDKRI
+668 EPENKKLDKKI

-689 DADAISRRLDAPLE
+689 EADQISRRLDVPLE

-717 VTIQDRVARI
+717 VTIENRIARI

-732 TEAEEAFEIRYKYD
+732 TAAEEAFEIRYKYD
-746 LRPELKGSEPMLIDG
+746 WRPEFKSNAASLEAN
-761 SRDFCRTLVRLN
+761 SRDFCKTLLRLN

-778 QDIDQMSTIMGYS
+778 QDIDQMSSIMGYS

>member
-127 HVDFHRIR
+127 HVDFHRVR

-143 FIYDWYDEY
+143 FVYDWYDEY

-385 EKAGLPILET
+385 EKAGLPLLET

-444 ESTGAALPVG
+444 EATGAALPVG

-487 KEQASLMLMNA
+487 KEQASLMMKNA
-498 YGLNDEECN
+498 YGLNDEECS
-507 IMLGIDEDPATE
+507 IMLGIDDDPATE
-519 FSQQFETFADYGEGV
+519 FSADLDKFEE
-534 RNNAKRGI
+534 
-542 ELNEK
+542 
-547 NGNKCATQTGKVRAQ
+547 
-562 QLANGEGIS
+562 
-571 LETIKRMHS
+571 
-580 YLSRA
+580 
-585 ETYYDNADSQSDC
+585 
-598 GYISYL
+598 
-604 LWGGKAALGW
+604 
-614 SRNKLRELG
+614 
-623 ELDEMEA
+623 
-630 FESVAMEFG
+630 VAMQFG
-639 VNADD
+639 VDADG
-644 YQVLRSKPVRFAAD
+644 YQVLRSKPVRFEAD
-658 TSVMAEFMEV
+658 NSLFAEFMEV
-668 EPENKALDKRI
+668 EPENKALDKKI

-689 DADAISRRLDAPLE
+689 DADVISRRLEVPLE
-703 KVSERIEYLISKGQ
+703 KVSERIEYLISKGR

-746 LRPELKGSEPMLIDG
+746 LRPELKGSEPIIIDG

>member
-17 KVPLFVENKSQQWVS
+17 KVPLFIENKSQQWVS

-60 VGYIVGKGWTAENE
+60 VGYIVGKGWTSENE

-80 FIDSP
+80 FLDSP

-110 FACEVTW
+110 FALEVTW

-127 HVDFHRIR
+127 HVDFHRVR

-143 FIYDWYDEY
+143 YVYDWYDEY
-152 GVRQFPQLNQIEQ
+152 EVRQFPQLNQVNQ
-165 IPAFDPENRIGK
+165 IPAFDPDNRIGK
-177 QLFYYRVYS
+177 QLFYYRAYS

-311 KTEGQLGGRAEMIE
+311 KTEGQLGGRAEMVE

-330 KATYVEDRVQRIER
+330 KATYIEDRVQRIER
-344 GINYLASFN
+344 SVNYLASFN

-363 EPIAEQLTEM
+363 EPISEQLTEA
-373 ALLQIATKDELR
+373 ALLQILSRDELR
-385 EKAGLPILET
+385 EKAGYEP
-395 EELGGARLVADAIN
+395 ELL
-409 ALSPLVANKVLESM
+409 K
-423 SPNEIR
+423 PNE
-429 ALAALPPKAEGEALP
+429 AVAPQEMGNSVLAGLSA
-444 ESTGAALPVG
+444 S
-454 EQQLT
+454 QQDKML
-459 NGVLRSL
+459 
-466 SGREYQ
+466 
-472 GMMRVVRQFTQGKLS
+472 RVVRKYSKGDLT
-487 KEQASLMLMNA
+487 KEQAT
-498 YGLNDEECN
+498 
-507 IMLGIDEDPATE
+507 IMLQGFGLPAEQVDLFLGEPMEFNSDEDK
-519 FSQQFETFADYGEGV
+519 FE
-534 RNNAKRGI
+534 
-542 ELNEK
+542 
-547 NGNKCATQTGKVRAQ
+547 Q
-562 QLANGEGIS
+562 
-571 LETIKRMHS
+571 
-580 YLSRA
+580 
-585 ETYYDNADSQSDC
+585 
-598 GYISYL
+598 
-604 LWGGKAALGW
+604 
-614 SRNKLRELG
+614 
-623 ELDEMEA
+623 
-630 FESVAMEFG
+630 VAMQFG
-639 VNADD
+639 VDADN
-644 YQVLRSKPVRFAAD
+644 YQVLRSKPVRFEAD
-658 TSVMAEFMEV
+658 NSLLAEFMEV
-668 EPENKALDKRI
+668 EPENKELDKKI

-689 DADAISRRLDAPLE
+689 DADQISRRLDVPLE
-703 KVSERIEYLISKGQ
+703 KVSERIEYLISKGR

-732 TEAEEAFEIRYKYD
+732 TEAEEAFEIRYRYD
-746 LRPELKGSEPMLIDG
+746 LRPDATGAKVIDTT
-761 SRDFCRTLVRLN
+761 RDFCRTLIRLN

-778 QDIDQMSTIMGYS
+778 QDIDQMTAIMGFS
-791 VWDRRGEWYTLPGTN
+791 VWERRGGWYTLPGTDI
-806 VSRPSCR
+806 SRPSCR

>member
-127 HVDFHRIR
+127 HVDFHRVR

-143 FIYDWYDEY
+143 FVYDWYDEY

-385 EKAGLPILET
+385 EKAGLPVLET

-444 ESTGAALPVG
+444 EATGAALPVG

-487 KEQASLMLMNA
+487 KEQASLMMKNA
-498 YGLNDEECN
+498 YGLNDEECS
-507 IMLGIDEDPATE
+507 IMLGIDDDPITE
-519 FSQQFETFADYGEGV
+519 F
-534 RNNAKRGI
+534 
-542 ELNEK
+542 
-547 NGNKCATQTGKVRAQ
+547 
-562 QLANGEGIS
+562 
-571 LETIKRMHS
+571 
-580 YLSRA
+580 
-585 ETYYDNADSQSDC
+585 NADMD
-598 GYISYL
+598 
-604 LWGGKAALGW
+604 K
-614 SRNKLRELG
+614 
-623 ELDEMEA
+623 
-630 FESVAMEFG
+630 FEEVAMQFG
-639 VNADD
+639 VDADG
-644 YQVLRSKPVRFAAD
+644 YQVLRSKPVRFEAD
-658 TSVMAEFMEV
+658 NSLFAEFMEV
-668 EPENKALDKRI
+668 EPENKALDKKI

-689 DADAISRRLDAPLE
+689 DADVISRRLDAPLE

-746 LRPELKGSEPMLIDG
+746 LRPELKGSEPIIIDG

-791 VWDRRGEWYTLPGTN
+791 VWDRRGEWYTLPGTDI
-806 VSRPSCR
+806 SRPSCR

>member
-1 MSSKKPFAFS
+1 MSNTTKKPFAFS

-17 KVPLFVENKSQQWVS
+17 KVPLFIENKSQQWVS

-74 TPAAKA
+74 TPQSAA
-80 FIDSP
+80 FLDSP

-96 LTQKLTLDMEIYNG
+96 LTQKLALDMEIYNG

-127 HVDFHRIR
+127 HVDFHRVR

-143 FIYDWYDEY
+143 FVHDWYDEY

-165 IPAFDPENRIGK
+165 IPAFDPNNRIGK

-330 KATYVEDRVQRIER
+330 KATYVEDRVQRLER

-363 EPIAEQLTEM
+363 EPISEQLTEG

-385 EKAGLPILET
+385 EKAGLPVLET

-444 ESTGAALPVG
+444 EDSATGSALPPVG

-472 GMMRVVRQFTQGKLS
+472 GMMRVVRQFSQGKLS
-487 KEQASLMLMNA
+487 KEQASLMMKNA
-498 YGLNDEECN
+498 YGLNDEECS

-519 FSQQFETFADYGEGV
+519 FSADLDKFEQVAMQFGV
-534 RNNAKRGI
+534 
-542 ELNEK
+542 
-547 NGNKCATQTGKVRAQ
+547 
-562 QLANGEGIS
+562 
-571 LETIKRMHS
+571 
-580 YLSRA
+580 
-585 ETYYDNADSQSDC
+585 DADS
-598 GYISYL
+598 
-604 LWGGKAALGW
+604 
-614 SRNKLRELG
+614 
-623 ELDEMEA
+623 
-630 FESVAMEFG
+630 
-639 VNADD
+639 

-658 TSVMAEFMEV
+658 TSVMADFMEV
-668 EPENKALDKRI
+668 EPENKELEKKI

-689 DADAISRRLDAPLE
+689 DADIIARKLEVPVE
-703 KVSERIEYLISKGQ
+703 KVAERIEYLISKGR

-732 TEAEEAFEIRYKYD
+732 TEAEEAFEIRYRYD
-746 LRPELKGSEPMLIDG
+746 LRPDATGGKVIDTT
-761 SRDFCRTLVRLN
+761 RDFCRTLIKLN

-778 QDIDQMSTIMGYS
+778 QDIDQMSTIMGFS
-791 VWDRRGEWYTLPGTN
+791 VWERRGGWYTNPNTD
-806 VSRPSCR
+806 VARPSCR

>member
-17 KVPLFVENKSQQWVS
+17 KVPLFIENKSQQWVS

-60 VGYIVGKGWTAENE
+60 VGYIVGKGWTSEEE

-80 FIDSP
+80 FLDSP

-110 FACEVTW
+110 FALEVTW

-127 HVDFHRIR
+127 HVDFHRVR

-143 FIYDWYDEY
+143 YVYDWYDEY
-152 GVRQFPQLNQIEQ
+152 EVRQFPQLNQVNQ

-177 QLFYYRVYS
+177 QLFYYRAYS

-311 KTEGQLGGRAEMIE
+311 KTEGQLGGRAEMVE

-330 KATYVEDRVQRIER
+330 KATYIEDRVQRIER
-344 GINYLASFN
+344 SVNYLASFN

-363 EPIAEQLTEM
+363 EPISEQLSEVG
-373 ALLQIATKDELR
+373 LLQIATKDELR

-444 ESTGAALPVG
+444 EATGAALPVG

-472 GMMRVVRQFTQGKLS
+472 GMMRVVRQFSQGKLS
-487 KEQASLMLMNA
+487 KEQASLMMKNA
-498 YGLNDEECN
+498 YGLNDEECG
-507 IMLGIDEDPATE
+507 IMLGIDDDPNTE
-519 FSQQFETFADYGEGV
+519 FSADLDKFEE
-534 RNNAKRGI
+534 
-542 ELNEK
+542 
-547 NGNKCATQTGKVRAQ
+547 
-562 QLANGEGIS
+562 
-571 LETIKRMHS
+571 
-580 YLSRA
+580 
-585 ETYYDNADSQSDC
+585 
-598 GYISYL
+598 
-604 LWGGKAALGW
+604 
-614 SRNKLRELG
+614 
-623 ELDEMEA
+623 
-630 FESVAMEFG
+630 VAMQFG
-639 VNADD
+639 VDAES
-644 YQVLRSKPVRFAAD
+644 YRVLRSKPVRFEAD
-658 TSVMAEFMEV
+658 NSVMAEFMEV
-668 EPENKALDKRI
+668 EPENKALDKKI

-689 DADAISRRLDAPLE
+689 EADQISRRLDVPLE

-717 VTIQDRVARI
+717 VTIENRIARI

-732 TEAEEAFEIRYKYD
+732 TAAEEAFEIRYKYD
-746 LRPELKGSEPMLIDG
+746 WRPEFKSNAASLEAN
-761 SRDFCRTLVRLN
+761 SRDFCKTLLRLN

-778 QDIDQMSTIMGYS
+778 QDIDQMTAIMGYS

-806 VSRPSCR
+806 ISRPSCR

>member
-1 MSSKKPFAFS
+1 
-11 WQGYQH
+11 
-17 KVPLFVENKSQQWVS
+17 
-32 YGVENDYP
+32 
-40 NYLLNLY
+40 
-47 RRSAKHNAIVNGK
+47 
-60 VGYIVGKGWTAENE
+60 
-74 TPAAKA
+74 
-80 FIDSP
+80 
-85 TFPNAYDSMND
+85 
-96 LTQKLTLDMEIYNG
+96 MEIYNG

-117 SRGGGIAEIC
+117 SRGGGIAKIC
-127 HVDFHRIR
+127 HVDFHRVR

-143 FIYDWYDEY
+143 FVYDWYDEY

-363 EPIAEQLTEM
+363 EPISEQLTEG

-385 EKAGLPILET
+385 EKAGLPVLET

-444 ESTGAALPVG
+444 EATGSALPPVG

-487 KEQASLMLMNA
+487 KEQASLMMKNA
-498 YGLNDEECN
+498 YGLNDEECS

-519 FSQQFETFADYGEGV
+519 FSADLDKFEE
-534 RNNAKRGI
+534 
-542 ELNEK
+542 
-547 NGNKCATQTGKVRAQ
+547 
-562 QLANGEGIS
+562 
-571 LETIKRMHS
+571 
-580 YLSRA
+580 
-585 ETYYDNADSQSDC
+585 
-598 GYISYL
+598 
-604 LWGGKAALGW
+604 
-614 SRNKLRELG
+614 
-623 ELDEMEA
+623 
-630 FESVAMEFG
+630 VAMQFG
-639 VNADD
+639 VDADG
-644 YQVLRSKPVRFAAD
+644 YQVLRSKPVRFEAD
-658 TSVMAEFMEV
+658 NSLLAEFMEV
-668 EPENKALDKRI
+668 EPENKELDKKI

-689 DADAISRRLDAPLE
+689 DADVISRKLEVPLE
-703 KVSERIEYLISKGQ
+703 KVAERIEYLISKGR
-717 VTIQDRVARI
+717 VAIQDRIARI
-727 ADTPD
+727 SNEPD
-732 TEAEEAFEIRYKYD
+732 TEADEAFEIRYRYD
-746 LRPELKGSEPMLIDG
+746 LRPDATGAKVIDTT
-761 SRDFCRTLVRLN
+761 RDFCRTLIKLN

-778 QDIDQMSTIMGYS
+778 QDIDQMSTIMGFS
-791 VWDRRGEWYTLPGTN
+791 VWERRGGWYTLPNTDI
-806 VSRPSCR
+806 SRPSCR

>member
-1 MSSKKPFAFS
+1 
-11 WQGYQH
+11 
-17 KVPLFVENKSQQWVS
+17 
-32 YGVENDYP
+32 
-40 NYLLNLY
+40 
-47 RRSAKHNAIVNGK
+47 
-60 VGYIVGKGWTAENE
+60 
-74 TPAAKA
+74 
-80 FIDSP
+80 
-85 TFPNAYDSMND
+85 
-96 LTQKLTLDMEIYNG
+96 
-110 FACEVTW
+110 
-117 SRGGGIAEIC
+117 
-127 HVDFHRIR
+127 
-135 ADKDEKMF
+135 MF
-143 FIYDWYDEY
+143 FVYDWYDEY

-385 EKAGLPILET
+385 EKAGLPVLET

-444 ESTGAALPVG
+444 EATGAALPVG

-487 KEQASLMLMNA
+487 KEQASLMMKNA
-498 YGLNDEECN
+498 YGLNDEECS
-507 IMLGIDEDPATE
+507 IMLGIDDDPITE
-519 FSQQFETFADYGEGV
+519 F
-534 RNNAKRGI
+534 
-542 ELNEK
+542 
-547 NGNKCATQTGKVRAQ
+547 
-562 QLANGEGIS
+562 
-571 LETIKRMHS
+571 
-580 YLSRA
+580 
-585 ETYYDNADSQSDC
+585 NADMD
-598 GYISYL
+598 
-604 LWGGKAALGW
+604 K
-614 SRNKLRELG
+614 
-623 ELDEMEA
+623 
-630 FESVAMEFG
+630 FEEVAMQFG
-639 VNADD
+639 VDADG
-644 YQVLRSKPVRFAAD
+644 YQVLRSKPVRFEAD
-658 TSVMAEFMEV
+658 NSLFAEFMEV
-668 EPENKALDKRI
+668 EPENKALDKKI

-689 DADAISRRLDAPLE
+689 DADVISRRLDAPLE

-746 LRPELKGSEPMLIDG
+746 LRPELKGSEPIIIDG

-791 VWDRRGEWYTLPGTN
+791 VWDRRGEWYTLPGTDI
-806 VSRPSCR
+806 SRPSCR

>member
-17 KVPLFVENKSQQWVS
+17 KVPLFIENKSQQWVS

-60 VGYIVGKGWTAENE
+60 VGYIVGKGWTSEEE
-74 TPAAKA
+74 TPQAKA
-80 FIDSP
+80 FLDSP

-110 FACEVTW
+110 FALEVTW

-127 HVDFHRIR
+127 HVDFHRVR

-143 FIYDWYDEY
+143 YVYDWYDEY
-152 GVRQFPQLNQIEQ
+152 EVRQFPQLNQVNQ
-165 IPAFDPENRIGK
+165 IPAFDPDNRIGK
-177 QLFYYRVYS
+177 QLFYYRAYS

-311 KTEGQLGGRAEMIE
+311 KTEGQLGGRAEMVE

-330 KATYVEDRVQRIER
+330 KATYIEDRVQRIER
-344 GINYLASFN
+344 SVNYLASFN

-363 EPIAEQLTEM
+363 EPISEQLSEM
-373 ALLQIATKDELR
+373 GLLQIATKDELR

-444 ESTGAALPVG
+444 EATGAALPVG

-472 GMMRVVRQFTQGKLS
+472 GMMRVVRQFSQGKLS
-487 KEQASLMLMNA
+487 KEQASLMMKNA
-498 YGLNDEECN
+498 YGLNDEECG
-507 IMLGIDEDPATE
+507 IMLGIDDDPITE
-519 FSQQFETFADYGEGV
+519 FSADLDKFEE
-534 RNNAKRGI
+534 
-542 ELNEK
+542 
-547 NGNKCATQTGKVRAQ
+547 
-562 QLANGEGIS
+562 
-571 LETIKRMHS
+571 
-580 YLSRA
+580 
-585 ETYYDNADSQSDC
+585 
-598 GYISYL
+598 
-604 LWGGKAALGW
+604 
-614 SRNKLRELG
+614 
-623 ELDEMEA
+623 
-630 FESVAMEFG
+630 VAMQFG
-639 VNADD
+639 VDADG
-644 YQVLRSKPVRFAAD
+644 YQVLRSKPVRFEAD
-658 TSVMAEFMEV
+658 NSVMAEFMEV
-668 EPENKALDKRI
+668 EPENKELDKKI

-689 DADAISRRLDAPLE
+689 DADQISRRLDAPLE
-703 KVSERIEYLISKGQ
+703 KVSERIEYLISKGR

-732 TEAEEAFEIRYKYD
+732 SEVEETFEIRYRYD
-746 LRPELKGSEPMLIDG
+746 LRPDATGAKVIDTT
-761 SRDFCRTLVRLN
+761 RDFCRTLIKLN

-778 QDIDQMSTIMGYS
+778 QDIDQMTAIMGFS
-791 VWDRRGEWYTLPGTN
+791 VWERRGGWYTLPGTD

>member
-17 KVPLFVENKSQQWVS
+17 KVPLFIENKSQQWVS

-60 VGYIVGKGWTAENE
+60 VGYIVGKGWTSEEE
-74 TPAAKA
+74 TPQAKA
-80 FIDSP
+80 FLDSP

-110 FACEVTW
+110 FALEVTW

-127 HVDFHRIR
+127 HVDFHRVR

-143 FIYDWYDEY
+143 YVYDWYDEY
-152 GVRQFPQLNQIEQ
+152 EVRQFPQLNQVNQ
-165 IPAFDPENRIGK
+165 IPAFDPDNRIGK
-177 QLFYYRVYS
+177 QLFYYRAYS

-311 KTEGQLGGRAEMIE
+311 KTEGQLGGRAEMVE

-344 GINYLASFN
+344 SVNYLASFN

-363 EPIAEQLTEM
+363 EPISEQLTEG

-385 EKAGLPILET
+385 EKAGLPTLET
-395 EELGGARLVADAIN
+395 EEVGGARLVADAIN

-444 ESTGAALPVG
+444 EATGAALPVG

-472 GMMRVVRQFTQGKLS
+472 GMMRVVRQFSQGKLS
-487 KEQASLMLMNA
+487 KEQASLMMKNA
-498 YGLNDEECN
+498 YGLNDEECD

-519 FSQQFETFADYGEGV
+519 FSADLDKFE
-534 RNNAKRGI
+534 
-542 ELNEK
+542 
-547 NGNKCATQTGKVRAQ
+547 Q
-562 QLANGEGIS
+562 
-571 LETIKRMHS
+571 
-580 YLSRA
+580 
-585 ETYYDNADSQSDC
+585 
-598 GYISYL
+598 
-604 LWGGKAALGW
+604 
-614 SRNKLRELG
+614 
-623 ELDEMEA
+623 
-630 FESVAMEFG
+630 VAMQFG
-639 VNADD
+639 VDADG
-644 YQVLRSKPVRFAAD
+644 YQVLRSKPVRFEAD
-658 TSVMAEFMEV
+658 NSLFAEFMEV
-668 EPENKALDKRI
+668 EPENKELDKKI

-689 DADAISRRLDAPLE
+689 EADQISRRLDVPLE
-703 KVSERIEYLISKGQ
+703 KVSERIEYLISKGR

-732 TEAEEAFEIRYKYD
+732 TEAEEAFEIRYRYD
-746 LRPELKGSEPMLIDG
+746 LRPDATGAKVIDTT
-761 SRDFCRTLVRLN
+761 RDFCRTLIRLN

-778 QDIDQMSTIMGYS
+778 QDIDQMSSIMGFS
-791 VWDRRGEWYTLPGTN
+791 VWERRGGWYTLPGTD

>member
-17 KVPLFVENKSQQWVS
+17 KVPLFIENKSQQWVS

-60 VGYIVGKGWTAENE
+60 VGYIVGKGWTSEEE
-74 TPAAKA
+74 TPQAKA
-80 FIDSP
+80 FLDSP

-110 FACEVTW
+110 FALEVTW

-127 HVDFHRIR
+127 HVDFHRVR

-143 FIYDWYDEY
+143 YVYDWYDEY
-152 GVRQFPQLNQIEQ
+152 EVRQFPQLNQVNQ
-165 IPAFDPENRIGK
+165 IPAFDPDNRIGK
-177 QLFYYRVYS
+177 QLFYYRAYS

-311 KTEGQLGGRAEMIE
+311 KTEGQLGGRAEMVE

-330 KATYVEDRVQRIER
+330 KATYIEDRVQRIER
-344 GINYLASFN
+344 SVNYLASFN

-363 EPIAEQLTEM
+363 EPISEQLTEA
-373 ALLQIATKDELR
+373 ALLQILSRDELR
-385 EKAGLPILET
+385 EKAGYEPDLTTP
-395 EELGGARLVADAIN
+395 
-409 ALSPLVANKVLESM
+409 S
-423 SPNEIR
+423 
-429 ALAALPPKAEGEALP
+429 EAP
-444 ESTGAALPVG
+444 A

-487 KEQASLMLMNA
+487 KEQASLMMKNA
-498 YGLNDEECN
+498 YGLNDEECD

-519 FSQQFETFADYGEGV
+519 FSADLDKFEE
-534 RNNAKRGI
+534 
-542 ELNEK
+542 
-547 NGNKCATQTGKVRAQ
+547 
-562 QLANGEGIS
+562 
-571 LETIKRMHS
+571 
-580 YLSRA
+580 
-585 ETYYDNADSQSDC
+585 
-598 GYISYL
+598 
-604 LWGGKAALGW
+604 
-614 SRNKLRELG
+614 
-623 ELDEMEA
+623 
-630 FESVAMEFG
+630 VAMQFG
-639 VNADD
+639 VDADG
-644 YQVLRSKPVRFAAD
+644 YQVLRSKPVRFEAD
-658 TSVMAEFMEV
+658 NSVMAEFMEV
-668 EPENKALDKRI
+668 EPENKELDKKI

-689 DADAISRRLDAPLE
+689 DADQISRRLDVPLE
-703 KVSERIEYLISKGQ
+703 KVSERIEYLISKGK

-732 TEAEEAFEIRYKYD
+732 TEAEEAFEIRYRYD
-746 LRPELKGSEPMLIDG
+746 LRPDATGAKVIDTT
-761 SRDFCRTLVRLN
+761 RDFCRTLIRLN

-778 QDIDQMSTIMGYS
+778 QDIDQMTAIMGFS
-791 VWDRRGEWYTLPGTN
+791 VWERRGGWYTLPGTD

>member
-17 KVPLFVENKSQQWVS
+17 KVPLFIENKSQQWVS

-60 VGYIVGKGWTAENE
+60 VGYIVGKGWTSENE

-80 FIDSP
+80 FLDSP

-110 FACEVTW
+110 FALEVTW

-127 HVDFHRIR
+127 HVDFHRVR

-143 FIYDWYDEY
+143 YVYDWYDEY
-152 GVRQFPQLNQIEQ
+152 EVRQFPQLNQVNQ
-165 IPAFDPENRIGK
+165 IPAFDPDNRIGK
-177 QLFYYRVYS
+177 QLFYYRAYS

-311 KTEGQLGGRAEMIE
+311 KTEGQLGGRAEMVE

-330 KATYVEDRVQRIER
+330 KATYIEDRVQRIER
-344 GINYLASFN
+344 SVNYLASFN

-363 EPIAEQLTEM
+363 EPISEQLTEA
-373 ALLQIATKDELR
+373 ALLQILSRDELR
-385 EKAGLPILET
+385 EKAGYEP
-395 EELGGARLVADAIN
+395 ELL
-409 ALSPLVANKVLESM
+409 K
-423 SPNEIR
+423 PNE
-429 ALAALPPKAEGEALP
+429 APA
-444 ESTGAALPVG
+444 

-487 KEQASLMLMNA
+487 KEQASLMMKNA
-498 YGLNDEECN
+498 YGLNNEECD

-519 FSQQFETFADYGEGV
+519 FSADLDKFEE
-534 RNNAKRGI
+534 
-542 ELNEK
+542 
-547 NGNKCATQTGKVRAQ
+547 
-562 QLANGEGIS
+562 
-571 LETIKRMHS
+571 
-580 YLSRA
+580 
-585 ETYYDNADSQSDC
+585 
-598 GYISYL
+598 
-604 LWGGKAALGW
+604 
-614 SRNKLRELG
+614 
-623 ELDEMEA
+623 
-630 FESVAMEFG
+630 VAMQFG
-639 VNADD
+639 VDADG
-644 YQVLRSKPVRFAAD
+644 YQVLRSKPVRFEAD
-658 TSVMAEFMEV
+658 NSVMAEFMEV
-668 EPENKALDKRI
+668 EPENKALDKKI

-689 DADAISRRLDAPLE
+689 EADQISRRLDVPLE
-703 KVSERIEYLISKGQ
+703 KVSERIEYLISKGK

-732 TEAEEAFEIRYKYD
+732 TDAEEAFEIRYRYD
-746 LRPELKGSEPMLIDG
+746 LRPDATGAKVIDTT
-761 SRDFCRTLVRLN
+761 RDFCRTLIRLN

-778 QDIDQMSTIMGYS
+778 QDIDQMSSIMGFS
-791 VWDRRGEWYTLPGTN
+791 VWERRGGWYTLPGTD